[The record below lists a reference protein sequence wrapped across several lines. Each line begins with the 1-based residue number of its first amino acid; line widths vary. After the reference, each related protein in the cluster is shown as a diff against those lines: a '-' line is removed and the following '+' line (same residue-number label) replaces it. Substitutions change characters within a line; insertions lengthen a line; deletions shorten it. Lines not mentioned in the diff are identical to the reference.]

1 MASTDF
7 DLYLRDV
14 EDLED
19 AYFLDQAIRTESDF
33 GHYDCKKNGERLFIS
48 SYKWSE
54 PLLIASD
61 KAKKK
66 FLNDLE
72 KRWTEEGESVSLRYD
87 FEQALQKND

>member
-7 DLYLRDV
+7 ILYLNDV

-33 GHYDCKKNGERLFIS
+33 GYYNCKKNGERLFIYC
-48 SYKWSE
+48 YKWSE

-72 KRWTEEGESVSLRYD
+72 KRWCKEGDSINWKYD
-87 FEQALQKND
+87 FEQALKKND